1 MTIRTKIRIAWE
13 QNKEIEVTWGSK
25 PYTCK
30 AIVEQYD
37 MENVLFYFECPEE
50 TQQKRQEIRWGR
62 IQDIRFVDEEV
73 GGHNDEWFAEKIK
86 QADAEDNIKNSI
98 VNLEAACEV
107 MNENLKLTEEN
118 AELRERLTVLE
129 AKEEPEE
136 RRAGGCSQDDCPL
149 HAKCLYKVAENCVYR
164 QKLEQV
170 YLEYQPIEEEPDK
183 PHDIA
188 SERWAWV
195 PVGDGERLLRTDGI
209 YNGVDVSSSAQ
220 KRLQAAA
227 PEIAHAARDLI
238 VDFFGDGVV
247 TNPKVRLLYDVLLRA
262 GAITPALW
270 DMVRI
275 PRLDDPEQENPES
288 ILTSQDLLRNEV

>member
-136 RRAGGCSQDDCPL
+136 
-149 HAKCLYKVAENCVYR
+149 
-164 QKLEQV
+164 
-170 YLEYQPIEEEPDK
+170 PDK